1 MSSCRRWPF
10 GRFAAPVQGC
20 LAFLLVDGAI
30 VAQQS
35 EPPAYVGDA
44 VAAVERELELSVAA
58 AERGELEAARAGCRR
73 ALELAKLQ
81 GATKDH
87 LAAVAPVLRRLGDH
101 ADRLGDQR
109 TTLLALRA
117 VLQHREATV
126 PETDLDL
133 QALRNDVANAM
144 HALGD
149 LRGALDLKRRVL
161 AVYTEQ
167 LADDAVNLQM
177 VRGSLAST
185 LMAIGDLEGALAL
198 QQKILA
204 VFTKSHAEDH
214 AYVQAARTS
223 LAGTLSALGREQEAR
238 VLLQKALAVRERSL
252 PPDDPNLQVTRVA
265 YATSLAELG
274 DVAAALEQLRKVVD
288 SYARTLPH
296 DHPHLLAVR
305 GNCATFLRRLGDV
318 AGARTIHEEVLRL
331 QAETLPP
338 DHPALQRS
346 RASLALALSDS
357 GDPFGAFLLQQ
368 QVLEVLTKALPE
380 EHPEVLMARGNLAST
395 MHQLGDWSG
404 ALVLQESVLRAFAKR
419 HPPDH
424 MDVCKARGNLAI
436 TLSSM
441 GDSQR
446 ALALHRETLALFE
459 KVLPA
464 DHPELQTARGH
475 LASTLKALGRWE
487 EALPLEKASHE
498 ACAARMPADDPR
510 LLTARMNYANTLR
523 QVGQSDEA
531 LWLLEGILRTRA
543 RFLPADHPDLQMTHG
558 NLALVHRDRGDWEK
572 AARHAH
578 EAATGALRFVGN
590 RVLSSRVAPSLVME
604 SARLLGLIAEL
615 LDQEAALPEATAAQL
630 RDVGLRLVV
639 AADHVHLGA
648 SESRRLLVARD
659 PVAGARI
666 EREFAVATQRLADAV
681 AIPREGR
688 VDADGKLVARDDA
701 IRDATLAK
709 DAVER
714 EWLQLVG
721 PQLRTAPTTAELVGR
736 LAASEVAIAFCN
748 YPAPLRGPDAAP
760 SAFGWRYGAFLLAKD
775 GTNRWLDLG
784 TEDQV
789 GQLVVQLRDVAEGRA
804 PAAGATTE
812 DQLLARLDATLLA
825 PLRASL
831 PAGTKRLVVSMAH
844 DLRLIPIDV
853 LPTAA
858 AFDCQLVWS
867 LRSLLFE
874 RAGRRAEA
882 PLLVVGD
889 VDYDAAPSVAAPSA
903 AGIATAFAAT
913 SAAWRGRPGAA
924 ATELEPGKFPPLA
937 NGEARAVAKLFG
949 VSLPKGKAKLLRGAE
964 ACEAAIAAE
973 VRGAGW
979 LHVATHGYFA
989 PENVWSAHHVGRA
1002 ALGRFAA
1009 TDDRA
1014 SLLTPFSLTG
1024 LALAGANR
1032 PADPFGRYEGLL
1044 TAQEAAALDLSA
1056 CYLVTLSA
1064 CESSLGVRQAGDG
1077 LASLR
1082 AAFHSAGARFVVAS
1096 LWSVSDRATE
1106 QLMLD
1111 FYERLWRRG
1120 DSPAQALRA
1129 AKQAARERRAPLR
1142 EWAGWVLTGR

>member
-1 MSSCRRWPF
+1 MVSRRRWLF
-10 GRFAAPVQGC
+10 GRSTSSVQGF

-30 VAQQS
+30 VAQQG
-35 EPPAYVGDA
+35 EPAARLRDA
-44 VAAVERELELSVAA
+44 VAAVERELESSVTAA
-58 AERGELEAARAGCRR
+58 KQGELEAARAGCRR
-73 ALELAKLQ
+73 ALELAKLR
-81 GATKDH
+81 GASKEH
-87 LAAVAPVLRRLGDH
+87 LAAMAPVLRRLGDH
-101 ADRLGDQR
+101 ADRLGDPR

-161 AVYTEQ
+161 AAYTAQ
-167 LADDAVNLQM
+167 LPDDAVDLQV

-185 LMAIGDLEGALAL
+185 LMEIGDLEGALAL
-198 QQKILA
+198 QQKVLA
-204 VFTKSHAEDH
+204 TFIESHAEDH
-214 AYVQAARTS
+214 AYVQAARMS
-223 LAGTLSALGREQEAR
+223 LAITLSALGRSREAR
-238 VLLQKALAVRERSL
+238 ELQQKVLAHRERTL
-252 PPDDPNLQVTRVA
+252 PPDDPTLQRTRMG
-265 YATSLAELG
+265 YATTLADLG
-274 DVAAALEQLRKVVD
+274 EVEAALELQRKVVE
-288 SYARTLPH
+288 SFARTLPH
-296 DHPHLLAVR
+296 NHPYLLAAR
-305 GNCATFLRRLGDV
+305 GNLGTYLRQLGDV
-318 AGARTIHEEVLRL
+318 RGACVVHEEVLRL
-331 QAETLPP
+331 QLETRPP
-338 DHPALQRS
+338 EDPQLQRARS
-346 RASLALALSDS
+346 SLAAALSES
-357 GDPFGAFLLQQ
+357 GDPYGAFLLQS
-368 QVLEVLTKALPE
+368 QVLQALTKAVPE
-380 EHPEVLMARGNLAST
+380 DHPELLMERGNLAIT
-395 MHQLGDWSG
+395 MCQLGDWNG
-404 ALVLQESVLRAFAKR
+404 ALVLQEGVLQAFAKR
-419 HPPDH
+419 HPRDH
-424 MDVCKARGNLAI
+424 LDVCRARGNLAI
-436 TLSSM
+436 TLSSL

-446 ALALHRETLALFE
+446 ALALQRETLAVFE
-459 KVLPA
+459 KSLPA
-464 DHPELQTARGH
+464 DHPELQQARGS
-475 LASTLKALGRWE
+475 LASTLKELGRWE
-487 EALPLEKASHE
+487 EALPIEKAVHE
-498 ACAARMPADDPR
+498 ACAARLPADDPR
-510 LLTARMNYANTLR
+510 LFAARISYANTLR

-531 LWLLEGILRTRA
+531 LWLLEGILRTYARA
-543 RFLPADHPDLQMTHG
+543 LPANHPDLQLTHG
-558 NLALVHRDRGDWEK
+558 NLALVHRDRRDFEK
-572 AARHAH
+572 AARHVH
-578 EAATGALRFVGN
+578 EAANGALEFVGN
-590 RVLSSRVAPSLVME
+590 RVLLQRIAPSLVME

-615 LDQEAALPEATAAQL
+615 LDQEVALPEASAAQL
-630 RDVGLRLVV
+630 RDVGLRLVI

-648 SESRRLLVARD
+648 GESRRLLMARD

-681 AIPREGR
+681 ALPREGR
-688 VDADGKLVARDDA
+688 VEADGKVVARDDA

-714 EWLQLVG
+714 EWMQIVG
-721 PQLRTAPTTAELVGR
+721 PQLRVAPTIAEVVAR
-736 LAASEVAIAFCN
+736 LAPNEVAIAFCN
-748 YPAPLRGPDAAP
+748 FPEPLRGVDATP
-760 SAFGWRYGAFLLAKD
+760 SALGWRYGAFLLAKN
-775 GTNRWLDLG
+775 GTIRWHDLG
-784 TEDQV
+784 AEQSVTE
-789 GQLVVQLRDVAEGRA
+789 LVVQLRDAAEGRA
-804 PAAGATTE
+804 PAADAAAE
-812 DQLLARLDATLLA
+812 EKLLARLDAILLA

-831 PAGTKRLVVSMAH
+831 PAGTKRLVVSMAR

-858 AFDCQLVWS
+858 AFECQLVAS
-867 LRSLLFE
+867 LRSLSFE
-874 RAGRRAEA
+874 RAARRVDA

-889 VDYDAAPSVAAPSA
+889 VDYDAAPSVACPSA
-903 AGIATAFAAT
+903 AGMATAFAAT

-924 ATELEPGKFPPLA
+924 ATEVEPRKFPPLA

-949 VSLPKGKAKLLRGAE
+949 VSLPKGKSKWLRGAE

-973 VRGAGW
+973 VRGVGW

-989 PENVWSAHHVGRA
+989 PENVWSADRVGRA
-1002 ALGRFAA
+1002 ALSRFAA

-1024 LALAGANR
+1024 LVLAGANR
-1032 PADPFGRYEGLL
+1032 PSDPFGRPEGLL

-1120 DSPAQALRA
+1120 DSPVQALRA